1 MNNLFRRFMENYNRR
16 KKFIASDG
24 IKSYLLNT
32 NGYILLIVLIISA
45 FLVSFTSDFFFQT
58 SIYISS
64 LKRARANLE
73 CEYTG
78 LSGLEIAKAI
88 IEIDRL
94 GMSTG
99 FLPNLNNNRNI
110 DSYMDIWALD
120 FPEFPILDGTVK
132 ISIEDEN
139 SKININALISEFAP
153 STKYYG
159 ILQRFFVNMGLPMDI
174 ADAIIDWVDPDDSR
188 FPYGAESSGYYQT
201 LSPPYKAKN
210 APADSIDE
218 LLLVKGIT
226 PEIYYG
232 LGGGN
237 YGLEKNLVEHNKGD
251 VTLPEEK
258 LEDLNA
264 QPVNG
269 SEDDNEPITA
279 GKEKDRRLD
288 KYLRVYGEWMKYPDE
303 SSRININTASYR
315 VLISLT
321 DEISEETVQKIIKKR
336 NLEPFKTVDEISAF
350 TGKGNTVN
358 SLLTVKSHIF
368 KITVTSVNLNGKY
381 KSVYYYDRDN
391 KKILYCSGEY

>member
-159 ILQRFFVNMGLPMDI
+159 ILQRFFVNMGLPMDN

-321 DEISEETVQKIIKKR
+321 DEISDETVQEIIKKR

>member
-1 MNNLFRRFMENYNRR
+1 MNNFFRRFMENYNRR

-201 LSPPYKAKN
+201 LSPPFKAKN

-321 DEISEETVQKIIKKR
+321 DEISEETVQEIIKKR

>member
-321 DEISEETVQKIIKKR
+321 DEISDETVQEIIKKR

>member
-1 MNNLFRRFMENYNRR
+1 MNNLFRRFIENYSRR
-16 KKFIASDG
+16 KKIIESDG

-32 NGYILLIVLIISA
+32 SGYILLIVLIISA
-45 FLVSFTSDFFFQT
+45 FLASFTSDFFFQT

-64 LKRARANLE
+64 LKRTRANLE
-73 CEYTG
+73 CEYMG
-78 LSGLEIAKAI
+78 ISGFEIAKAI

-120 FPEFPILDGTVK
+120 FPEFPILDGTIK

-174 ADAIIDWVDPDDSR
+174 ADAIIDWIDPDDSR
-188 FPYGAESSGYYQT
+188 FPYGAESSCYYQT
-201 LSPPYKAKN
+201 LSPPYRAKN

-226 PEIYYG
+226 PEIFYG

-237 YGLEKNLVEHNKGD
+237 YGLEKNLVEHNKGNI
-251 VTLPEEK
+251 TLPEEK

-264 QPVNG
+264 HPVNMP
-269 SEDDNEPITA
+269 EDDNEPPMA
-279 GKEKDRRLD
+279 GKEQDRRLD
-288 KYLRVYGEWMKYPDE
+288 KYLRVHGEWMQYPDE
-303 SSRININTASYR
+303 SSKININTASYR

-321 DEISEETVQKIIKKR
+321 DDISEETVQEIIKKR

-368 KITVTSVNLNGKY
+368 KITITSANLNGRY

>member
-1 MNNLFRRFMENYNRR
+1 MNKLLHRFMKNYNHRR
-16 KKFIASDG
+16 ELIATRGLKEYYKNS
-24 IKSYLLNT
+24 

-64 LKRARANLE
+64 LKRTRANLA
-73 CEYTG
+73 CEYIG
-78 LSGLEIAKAI
+78 ISGFEIAKTI

-99 FLPNLNNNRNI
+99 FLPNLNNNKNI
-110 DSYMDIWALD
+110 DTYMDIWALD

-132 ISIEDEN
+132 IQIEDEN
-139 SKININALISEFAP
+139 SKININALISEYAP

-159 ILQRFFVNMGLPMDI
+159 ILQRFFVNMGLPMDL
-174 ADAIIDWVDPDDSR
+174 ADTIIDWVDPDDSR
-188 FPYGAESSGYYQT
+188 FPYGAESSGYYMT
-201 LSPPYKAKN
+201 LNPPYKAKN
-210 APADSIDE
+210 GAADSIDE

-226 PEIYYG
+226 PEVFYG

-237 YGLEKNLVEHNKGD
+237 YGLEKNLVEHNKGS

-258 LEDLNA
+258 LEELNA
-264 QPVNG
+264 V
-269 SEDDNEPITA
+269 SEDNKKDEDEIPRA
-279 GKEKDRRLD
+279 GKEKDRRLNT
-288 KYLRVYGEWMKYPDE
+288 YLRVYGEWMNYPDE
-303 SSRININTASYR
+303 SSKININTAPYR
-315 VLISLT
+315 ILMSLT
-321 DEISEETVQKIIKKR
+321 DEISEDTVQEIIKKR
-336 NLEPFKTVDEISAF
+336 NLEPFKTVAEISEF
-350 TGKGNTVN
+350 TGKGNTIN

-368 KITVTSVNLNGKY
+368 KITITSENLNGRY

>member
-1 MNNLFRRFMENYNRR
+1 MNNLVRQFKLNYKRRSEL
-16 KKFIASDG
+16 IALHGLKAYYKNS
-24 IKSYLLNT
+24 

-64 LKRARANLE
+64 LKRTRANLE
-73 CEYTG
+73 CEYIG
-78 LSGLEIAKAI
+78 ISGFEIAKTI
-88 IEIDRL
+88 IEIDRM
-94 GMSTG
+94 GMSSG
-99 FLPNLNNNRNI
+99 FMPNLNNNKNI

-132 ISIEDEN
+132 IQIEDEN

-159 ILQRFFVNMGLPMDI
+159 ILQRFFVNMGLPMDL
-174 ADAIIDWVDPDDSR
+174 ADTIIDWVDPDDSR

-201 LSPPYKAKN
+201 LFPPYKAKN

-237 YGLEKNLVEHNKGD
+237 YGLEKNLVEHNKGS

-258 LEDLNA
+258 LEELNA
-264 QPVNG
+264 PHEEKN
-269 SEDDNEPITA
+269 DDENEIPKA
-279 GKEKDRRLD
+279 GKEKDRRLNS
-288 KYLRVYGEWMKYPDE
+288 YLRVYGNWMNYPDE
-303 SSRININTASYR
+303 SSKININTAPYR
-315 VLISLT
+315 ILMSLT
-321 DEISEETVQKIIKKR
+321 DEISEDTVQEIIKKR
-336 NLEPFKTVDEISAF
+336 NLEPFKTVDEISEF

-358 SLLTVKSHIF
+358 NLLTVKSHIF
-368 KITVTSVNLNGKY
+368 KITVISENLNGRY

>member
-321 DEISEETVQKIIKKR
+321 DEISEETVQEIIKKR

>member
-1 MNNLFRRFMENYNRR
+1 MNNFFRRFMENYNRR

-321 DEISEETVQKIIKKR
+321 DEISEETVQEIIKKR

>member
-1 MNNLFRRFMENYNRR
+1 MNNLVQKFKENYKRR
-16 KKFIASDG
+16 SEFIAVHG
-24 IKSYLLNT
+24 IKAYYGNS

-64 LKRARANLE
+64 LKRTRANLE
-73 CEYTG
+73 CEYIG
-78 LSGLEIAKAI
+78 ISGFEIAKTI

-94 GMSTG
+94 GMSSG
-99 FLPNLNNNRNI
+99 FMPNLNNNKNI
-110 DSYMDIWALD
+110 DSYRDIWALD

-132 ISIEDEN
+132 IQIEDEN

-159 ILQRFFVNMGLPMDI
+159 ILQRFFVNMGLPMDL
-174 ADAIIDWVDPDDSR
+174 ADTIIDWIDPDDSR

-201 LSPPYKAKN
+201 LYPPYKAKN
-210 APADSIDE
+210 GPADSIDE

-237 YGLEKNLVEHNKGD
+237 YGLEKNLVEHNKGN

-264 QPVNG
+264 ETEKT
-269 SEDDNEPITA
+269 SEDEEELPVA
-279 GKEKDRRLD
+279 GKEKDRRLNS
-288 KYLRVYGEWMKYPDE
+288 YLRVYGEWKNYPDE
-303 SSRININTASYR
+303 SSKININTVPYR
-315 VLISLT
+315 ILMSLT
-321 DEISEETVQKIIKKR
+321 DEISEETVQEIIKKR
-336 NLEPFKTVDEISAF
+336 NLEPFKTVDEISEF

-368 KITVTSVNLNGKY
+368 KITIISKNLNGKY